1 MDPKRNKNNI
11 FKGMTDIELYAY
23 VKKKRE
29 EREKEKE
36 KKQDRQNNIIDKSE
50 TANVK
55 PKSDLPSAFD
65 ITTARK
71 RTIDYECRYKNK
83 KIVNSL
89 VAELNKE
96 IERAS
101 GDGKDNYIMQYSYAR
116 LGFDDETDIELI
128 LNTVRDIYVVA
139 GYEFAFANQ
148 LIKNEQELTRD
159 EFKQIDRYGSA
170 VEFMISW
177 KKPL

>member
-1 MDPKRNKNNI
+1 MDSKRNKNNI
-11 FKGMTDIELYAY
+11 FKVMADIELYNY
-23 VKKKRE
+23 VKRKRE

-71 RTIDYECRYKNK
+71 RTVDYKARLKNK
-83 KIVNSL
+83 ELVTSL
-89 VAELNKE
+89 VAEINKE

-101 GDGKDNYIMQYSYAR
+101 GDGKDNYTMQYSYAR

-128 LNTVRDIYVVA
+128 LNTVRDIYIVA

-148 LIKNEQELTRD
+148 LIRKEQYLTQPELC
-159 EFKQIDRYGSA
+159 EINRYGSSVDIA
-170 VEFMISW
+170 ISW
-177 KKPL
+177 DAT